1 MFELFVGDL
10 LKNPKYAP
18 IESKIKIITEFMT
31 LIQSEM
37 QQSLHWYYDP
47 QRSFTRIRNFIY
59 KLYDGKYPNP
69 PHRNGTVY
77 HDELK

>member
-31 LIQSEM
+31 LFKVKCNKACTGIMTLNVHLQESE
-37 QQSLHWYYDP
+37 
-47 QRSFTRIRNFIY
+47 T
-59 KLYDGKYPNP
+59 LYISCTMANTLTHPTEMEPCITMN
-69 PHRNGTVY
+69 
-77 HDELK
+77 